1 MVGSCYCQPKDSEQW
16 DALLAAIR
24 TALAA
29 ARSTNTPVLLLGDFN
44 ARHSIT
50 GERCKDSHRGKSLV
64 AFLEEQDLH
73 LLNSS
78 LCHGQATFPTASSI
92 LDLALATDPSLVSLF
107 RPQPALLLHSDH
119 HPMLGRFASHQQI
132 QSVPPLLPSNKR
144 QGKSSS
150 LSSPKLAFDRMDIKA
165 FQSLLEPLCESW
177 LANPNN
183 QHLLAP
189 AARLP
194 LATAQL
200 AIESLTE
207 SLSTCFRGAATACA
221 PHLPPE
227 RRVINHWWSA
237 IPGVR
242 SALTNYH
249 RCYRR
254 YRKDKNDQVR
264 RDEYHES
271 RRAWRAIRTQAKQKA
286 WADLCS
292 KISNPEH
299 RKLAWSAWHRTLPSA
314 FAPLNSIRLTA
325 DQALPSSHRESL
337 DRLTKHFADTC
348 SSTLDGSQHERKV
361 LEAVE
366 RMSNETVEQRDR
378 AAATSRSHGQL
389 NRPFSVDEVQRAAS
403 NQRLRTALG
412 PDGFSPYFIKH
423 ATLTAL
429 TALTALLNFSW
440 RHGVMPASWRSA
452 NIMPLLKDPAAD
464 RSLPTNFRPIS
475 LTSVLIRFFE
485 RVVLYRLRPLITKH
499 LAKQQAGFRAQH
511 STYTHLHRLQHVI
524 TSAFEKHR
532 YQSVAF
538 LDISKA
544 FDSTWHTG
552 ILYKLADTPFII
564 TGRAWHWVAA
574 LLTDRSIRV
583 VDQGLEAGWQP
594 ITAGVPQGSVLAPFL
609 FVLYINDIV
618 HERGQCELALYA
630 DDIALWGSD
639 CDTKGDEQLRQ
650 CLPHLL
656 RWSVRWKLA
665 FNVKKSASMCFR
677 RKRKPRKKPISH
689 LAFPVSTSTSTSI
702 DEFTLPPPFSFSAS
716 LILPQT
722 DSYKYL
728 GLIFDYKLGWH
739 EHTTAVKKKLQ
750 QWVGRVSR
758 IIPAVADGPGP
769 SFFVIRQLT
778 HSILRSQLCYGLP
791 IWSPPTQ
798 PMKQQLQ
805 SLLSRPLLRS
815 LALPQ
820 STHQLSLLVEC
831 ASTSFSALY
840 QSSLVNFY
848 QRLQRTPTTQPT
860 YELFLQ
866 QRARFVSEDPADWKT
881 VKGSFL
887 HALKQL
893 PPARRG
899 LLAAFDRDSLPCSA
913 MHLAREI
920 TFGEWSNPSPTGKK
934 VSRSHTAKQ
943 QPSSSSS
950 SSSSSSYSST
960 SSSSPSS
967 SDSPSAAAPHRP
979 VETLAGSSLRLVR
992 SMDQMQPSYYLSVD
1006 STRVARLRARLR
1018 LGRARL
1024 ADSCYKRG
1032 MANPALASL
1041 PGSSSTSASPLC
1053 PHPPCHRAGLKE
1065 TTKHALLDC
1074 PLYQGVRGS
1083 INSRLLQHPS
1093 FYRTMTLADALGAVE
1108 GVSGKADRRLILQ
1121 QTSRLLLEIDRHRH
1135 L

>member
-1 MVGSCYCQPKDSEQW
+1 MVGSCYCQPKDSRQW

-24 TALAA
+24 IALFA
-29 ARSTNTPVLLLGDFN
+29 ARSTHTPVLLLGDFN
-44 ARHSIT
+44 ARHTIT
-50 GERCKDSHRGKSLV
+50 GERCKDSHRGKSLA

-78 LCHGQATFPTASSI
+78 LCHGQATFPVSSSI
-92 LDLALATDPSLVSLF
+92 LDLALATDPSLVSLL

-119 HPMLGRFASHQQI
+119 YPMLGRFASQQQI
-132 QSVPPLLPSNKR
+132 QSVPPLLLPSNQR
-144 QGKSSS
+144 QGKASS
-150 LSSPKLAFDRMDIKA
+150 LSSPKLAFDRMDIKT
-165 FQSLLEPLCESW
+165 FQSLLEPLCTSW
-177 LANPNN
+177 LADRNN
-183 QHLLAP
+183 RRQLDSAHTHTHRGDP
-189 AARLP
+189 AA
-194 LATAQL
+194 AQS
-200 AIESLTE
+200 AIGSLTQ
-207 SLSTCFRGAATACA
+207 SLSTCFHDAAAACA
-221 PHLPPE
+221 PRLPPE
-227 RRVINHWWSA
+227 RRVINHWWTA
-237 IPGVR
+237 TPGVR
-242 SALTNYH
+242 AALANYH

-254 YRKDKNDQVR
+254 YRKDKSDQVR

-271 RRAWRAIRTQAKQKA
+271 RRAWRAIRSQAKQKA

-292 KISNPEH
+292 KISDPEH

-325 DQALPSSHRESL
+325 DQPLPSSHRESL
-337 DRLTKHFADTC
+337 DRMTMHFADTC
-348 SSTLDGSQHERKV
+348 SSTLNGSPHERKV

-366 RMSNETVEQRDR
+366 RMSNESIGQRDR
-378 AAATSRSHGQL
+378 AATISRSHGQL
-389 NRPFSVDEVQRAAS
+389 NRPFTVDEVQRAAS

-423 ATLTAL
+423 ATPAAL

-440 RHGVMPASWRSA
+440 RYGVMPASWRSA

-464 RSLPTNFRPIS
+464 RSSPTNFRPIS

-499 LAKQQAGFRAQH
+499 LVKQQAGFRAQH

-544 FDSTWHTG
+544 FDSTWHAG
-552 ILYKLADTPFII
+552 ILYKLANTPFMI
-564 TGRAWHWVAA
+564 TGRAWHWVEA

-583 VDQGLEAGWQP
+583 VDQGLEAGWQS

-618 HERGQCELALYA
+618 HERGQCEMALYA
-630 DDIALWGSD
+630 DDIALWGRD
-639 CDTKGDEQLRQ
+639 CDTKGDEQLRE
-650 CLPHLL
+650 CMPHLL
-656 RWSVRWKLA
+656 RWSERWKLA
-665 FNVKKSASMCFR
+665 FNMKKSASVCFR
-677 RKRKPRKKPISH
+677 RKRKPRKKFKPTSISH
-689 LAFPVSTSTSTSI
+689 FPFPTSTS
-702 DEFTLPPPFSFSAS
+702 DFQLPPPFLFSAS

-739 EHTTAVKKKLQ
+739 EQTAAVQKKLQ
-750 QWVGRVSR
+750 QWVTRISR

-769 SFFVIRQLT
+769 SLLVIRQLT

-805 SLLSRPLLRS
+805 SLLARPLLRS

-848 QRLQRTPTTQPT
+848 QRMQRTPTQQATHQ
-860 YELFLQ
+860 LFQQ
-866 QRARFVSEDPADWKT
+866 QRARFVSREPADWKT

-893 PPARRG
+893 PPARRN
-899 LLAAFDRDSLPCSA
+899 LLAAFDCDSLPCSA

-920 TFGEWSNPSPTGKK
+920 TFGEWNNPSPAAKK
-934 VSRSHTAKQ
+934 ASRSNSAKQ
-943 QPSSSSS
+943 QPLSSSSS
-950 SSSSSSYSST
+950 SSSSSS
-960 SSSSPSS
+960 P
-967 SDSPSAAAPHRP
+967 SDSPSAVASHLP
-979 VETLAGSSLRLVR
+979 VETLAGSRLLLVR
-992 SMDQMQPSYYLSVD
+992 SADQVQPSYYLSVD
-1006 STRVARLRARLR
+1006 STRVAQLRARLR

-1032 MANPALASL
+1032 MANTD
-1041 PGSSSTSASPLC
+1041 SSSPSAPVSPLC

-1065 TTKHALLDC
+1065 TTEHALLEC
-1074 PLYQGVRGS
+1074 PLYEGVRGS

-1093 FYRTMTLADALGAVE
+1093 FCRTMTLADALGAVE
-1108 GVSGKADRRLILQ
+1108 GISSKADRRLILE
-1121 QTSRLLLEIDRHRH
+1121 QTSRLLLDLDRHRH